1 MVAPVDNEAIR
12 DRLHTALRDALRSR
26 HKVATSALRSAL
38 AAIDN
43 AGAVP
48 PEPAHAVA
56 SGPHI
61 AGAVT
66 GLGAGEAPRRALA
79 TGETEQIVKAEI
91 AERSAA
97 AAGYERA
104 GHAEQ
109 ARRLRAEAAIL
120 ASVLDAD
127 ARLVTGKNGGTA
139 DDGR

>member
-1 MVAPVDNEAIR
+1 MVAPVDSEAIR
-12 DRLHTALRDALRSR
+12 GRLHAALRDALRAR
-26 HKVATSALRSAL
+26 DRVAMSALRSAL

-48 PEPAHAVA
+48 PEPAPAVA
-56 SGPHI
+56 TGPHI

-66 GLGAGEAPRRALA
+66 GHGAGEVPRRALA
-79 TGETEQIVKAEI
+79 TGETEQIVRAGI

-120 ASVLDAD
+120 ASALDAD
-127 ARLVTGKNGGTA
+127 ATLAAGKNGGTA